1 MSDNSYEREAIA
13 EILECLNEKGEHISS
28 WDINALIDMLA
39 DVDIEKELLDQR
51 ENQKEAEE
59 KRKAHVKEVTSMEL
73 PLEWENAFMQDE
85 RARGFHA
92 ASIADGLVYSLS
104 NLGRVD
110 IEYIS
115 LITGEDCKTVISS
128 LKGSIYQ
135 NPKTWNECFYKGWET
150 ADEYLSGNMRKK
162 LIEAE
167 KANREYDGYFQEN
180 IEAIR
185 KVLPRSADARDIYV
199 TLGSPWIPTDIID
212 DFINELLGNWK
223 KYWSEYIPRPEELL
237 TRHDEITGTW
247 EIPYKSRA
255 SYIPKL
261 ISKYN
266 TRRINALHIIE
277 RTLNMKAIVITDE
290 APSKTDPGKT
300 RRVINK
306 AETLLAMEKQSLIIK
321 EFKGWIWAEAKRK
334 RRLEDIYE
342 EKFGCV
348 RKRTYDGSFLTFPGL
363 SKEIELYP
371 YQKNAVARIIFTQ
384 NTLLAHD
391 VGAGKTYVM
400 IAASMELKRMGISKK
415 NMFVVPNNI
424 VGQWE
429 SIFRAMYPEARLL
442 VIEPKTFRPQNRKRI
457 LESIRNEDFDGIIIA
472 YSSFE
477 QIKLSCEYCYNALL
491 AEKTRLSALSK
502 EKNKANARLRRKIE
516 SITKELAKLQG
527 EKEQEKEKG
536 RGRKKESEAEIYFDE
551 LGITALFVDEAHNF
565 KNVPI
570 ETQVNNVLGISAAGS
585 KKCKDMLNK
594 VRVVQKESENSRVI
608 FASGTPITNSV
619 TDVFVMQTYLQSG
632 ELALLE
638 IQNFDSWLGMFAEK
652 NIEFEVD
659 VDTNS
664 YRLATRFSKFHNL
677 PELTML
683 LSQVADF
690 HKSELIDGV
699 PIFNG
704 YTDSLIPKTSEFE
717 AYLREISERAE
728 DVRSGRVDSKTD
740 NMLKITTDGRAAALD
755 LRLAKDDAAFTYQ
768 SKVARC
774 ADNAADIYFKTM
786 AQRSTQL
793 IFCDISTPKEGFNIY
808 DEVKRLLLLRGI
820 PEEEI
825 AFIHGTNTEAG
836 RKALFSKVRA
846 GKIRILLGSTFK
858 LGLGV
863 NVQDRLIAIHH
874 LDVPWRP
881 ADMTQREGRILRQGN
896 RNPEVKIFRYI
907 TEGSF
912 DAYSWQLLETK
923 QKFISG
929 LLSGEVNRRN
939 SPNID
944 NTVLG
949 YSEVKALAIGN
960 PLIKKRV
967 EIANELSRLITLQN
981 KYIEERIAM
990 QRELLRLA
998 GLATELEEK
1007 IKACEEDTAAFLT
1020 AKENI
1025 KTDSAKEEA
1034 GKRKNL
1040 REKIHLA
1047 IGNNILETKERR
1059 LLSYRGFDIILPANM
1074 TKERPFIYL
1083 KGKGKYYVE
1092 LGENSAGNLMRIDNF
1107 LDNFDRYLEKL
1118 NLNLSKL
1125 KEKEAELRRALSK
1138 EENFAGRIEDC
1149 KKRLIVIDKEL
1160 GVENKE

>member
-13 EILECLNEKGEHISS
+13 EILECLNEKGGQISA

-39 DVDIEKELLDQR
+39 DVDVKKELLDQR
-51 ENQKEAEE
+51 ESQKEAEE
-59 KRKAHVKEVTSMEL
+59 KRKAHVKEVTCMEL

-92 ASIADGLVYSLS
+92 ESIADGLVYSLS
-104 NLGRVD
+104 NLGKVD

-115 LITGEDCKTVISS
+115 FITGEDYKTVISS

-185 KVLPRSADARDIYV
+185 KVLPRSADARNIYV

-223 KYWSEYIPRPEELL
+223 KYWSEYIPRAEELL
-237 TRHDEITGTW
+237 TRHDEITGAW

-261 ISKYN
+261 RSKYN
-266 TRRINALHIIE
+266 TERINALHIIE
-277 RTLNMKAIVITDE
+277 RTLNMKSVIITDE
-290 APSKTDPGKT
+290 APSKIEPGKT

-321 EFKGWIWAEAKRK
+321 AFKDWIWADAKRK
-334 RRLEDIYE
+334 KRLEDIYE

-371 YQKNAVARIIFTQ
+371 YQKNAVARIIFTP

-391 VGAGKTYVM
+391 VGTGKTYVM
-400 IAASMELKRMGISKK
+400 IAASMELKRMDISKK

-429 SIFRAMYPEARLL
+429 SIFRAMYPDARLL
-442 VIEPKTFRPQNRKRI
+442 VIEPKTFRPQNRKKI
-457 LESIRNEDFDGIIIA
+457 LESVRDEDFDGIIIA

-477 QIKLSCEYCYNALL
+477 QIKLSGEYSYNALL

-516 SITKELAKLQG
+516 SLTKELAKLQG
-527 EKEQEKEKG
+527 EKEKG
-536 RGRKKESEAEIYFDE
+536 RERKQEAEIYFDE

-585 KKCKDMLNK
+585 RKCKDMLNK
-594 VRVVQKESENSRVI
+594 VRVVQKESEKSRVI

-638 IQNFDSWLGMFAEK
+638 IRSFDSWLGMFAEK

-659 VDTNS
+659 VDTNN

-683 LSQVADF
+683 LSQIADF

-699 PIFNG
+699 PVFNG
-704 YTDSLIPKTSEFE
+704 YTDSLVPKTSAFA
-717 AYLREISERAE
+717 AYLNEISERA
-728 DVRSGRVDSKTD
+728 DNVRSGRVDSKTD

-768 SKVARC
+768 SKAARC
-774 ADNAADIYFKTM
+774 ADNAADIYFKTPE
-786 AQRSTQL
+786 QRATQL
-793 IFCDISTPKEGFNIY
+793 IFCDISTPKDTFNIY

-825 AFIHGTNTEAG
+825 AFIHDADIEAK
-836 RKALFSKVRA
+836 RSLLLSKVRR
-846 GKIRILLGSTFK
+846 GEIRILLGSTFK

-896 RNPEVKIFRYI
+896 MNPEVKIFRYI

-923 QKFISG
+923 QKFISS
-929 LLSGEVNRRN
+929 LLSGEISQR
-939 SPNID
+939 SSKNID
-944 NTVLG
+944 DTVLG

-960 PLIKKRV
+960 PIIKKRV
-967 EIANELSRLITLQN
+967 EITNEMQRLITLQN
-981 KYIEERIAM
+981 KYMEERIAM
-990 QRELLRLA
+990 QKELLRLP
-998 GLATELEEK
+998 GLSSELEEK
-1007 IKACEEDTAAFLT
+1007 IKACEEDAAGFLKS
-1020 AKENI
+1020 KENI
-1025 KTDSAKEEA
+1025 KTASEKENA
-1034 GKRKNL
+1034 GKRKIL
-1040 REKIHLA
+1040 REKIHRA
-1047 IGNNILETKERR
+1047 VNDNILETRERT
-1059 LLSYRGFDIILPANM
+1059 LLSYHGFDVVLPANM

-1092 LGENSAGNLMRIDNF
+1092 LGTSSTGNLVRIDNF
-1107 LDNFDRYLEKL
+1107 LDNFEGCLEKL

-1125 KEKEAELRRALSK
+1125 KEKEREIRRALSK
-1138 EENFAGRIEDC
+1138 DENFAGRIEDC
-1149 KKRLIVIDKEL
+1149 RKRLIATDKEL
-1160 GVENKE
+1160 GVETKNERN